1 MKMRK
6 FLFITVVALL
16 ATMAI
21 VQWTKTVP
29 YAEKL
34 IRLQAEQSLGKID
47 KRILDEPLAV
57 QALLLDYAGDGGPE
71 SKGVRSE
78 LVLKAWVALAKYPLQ
93 SREVLQI
100 YGSKPEF
107 QSIIRE
113 HGEFVIPVIKY
124 FLDNDLL
131 SLRIQAKVADA
142 VIVATETVSDA
153 VNTATKQVGG
163 AVTAVKQGAKH
174 LWDKVRGI
182 SPVPASVPAQT
193 PAPAPPPTAQPV
205 KAEFGPTERG
215 WYAINSIKNDGHK
228 FLGQFA
234 LDATNVA
241 HWNQTNRVVTTVG
254 TCLTG
259 GLSNLER
266 KYELDEKIGGSDV
279 FFAAIDVIPFVAA
292 VKLLKAG
299 KVVAA
304 TGKELSLV
312 SKTRLF
318 AARLIPKSP
327 LLKAMGKYGVML
339 ATGYV
344 VLTHPALLNSV
355 FAELA
360 ELLGLNP
367 VLVQFLGWFLLITV
381 ALYPFS
387 WLLKSMARI
396 VIVGFSWLERS
407 KKQSLVSVGPSGPK
421 AI

>member
-1 MKMRK
+1 M
-6 FLFITVVALL
+6 
-16 ATMAI
+16 
-21 VQWTKTVP
+21 
-29 YAEKL
+29 
-34 IRLQAEQSLGKID
+34 
-47 KRILDEPLAV
+47 
-57 QALLLDYAGDGGPE
+57 
-71 SKGVRSE
+71 
-78 LVLKAWVALAKYPLQ
+78 
-93 SREVLQI
+93 
-100 YGSKPEF
+100 
-107 QSIIRE
+107 
-113 HGEFVIPVIKY
+113 
-124 FLDNDLL
+124 
-131 SLRIQAKVADA
+131 ADA

-241 HWNQTNRVVTTVG
+241 Q
-254 TCLTG
+254 
-259 GLSNLER
+259 R